1 MMLLISMQLKMLIIC
16 KSLMMFRQLMSSVI
30 YRQQKNVDNIPSAVN
45 VEAAAD
51 KNIFRQ
57 GFRLNLMVVG
67 EEGLGKASLVNS
79 LFKANA
85 LSC

>member
-1 MMLLISMQLKMLIIC
+1 M
-16 KSLMMFRQLMSSVI
+16 
-30 YRQQKNVDNIPSAVN
+30 
-45 VEAAAD
+45 
-51 KNIFRQ
+51 FRQ

-85 LSC
+85 LSCSASLMVRVWNTVIVLVFT